1 MQIRE
6 PEVDLYSSS
15 AFVYTRKRHAA
26 KYFLNENRCR
36 IYEKFGYIGSNFVD
50 MVAACYFMLCR
61 FKF

>member
-15 AFVYTRKRHAA
+15 AFVYTRGRPVS

-36 IYEKFGYIGSNFVD
+36 IYEKFGSSDISRD
-50 MVAACYFMLCR
+50 SC
-61 FKF
+61 